1 MKKFAFVVL
10 ATITPF
16 FFACQ
21 DQAPA
26 TKVPPIA
33 VASAKVSVV
42 ANQAMEI
49 TIEGMTC
56 AIGCAATIQKKL
68 NATTGIS
75 SATVDFAT
83 KKALIL
89 FDDKQIQPTAIRE
102 IVPAVG
108 AAYSVSAFEILDR

>member
-1 MKKFAFVVL
+1 MKKFAFVVSAAL
-10 ATITPF
+10 AQL

-33 VASAKVSVV
+33 VASSNVPVV
-42 ANQAMEI
+42 ANQAMEM

-89 FDDKQIQPTAIRE
+89 FDDTQIQPTAIRE

-108 AAYSVSAFEILDR
+108 PAYSVSAFEILDR